1 MGMAEGGQVALFVD
15 LDNVRLG
22 LRDQFG
28 AELRPQELMDRARSY
43 GEAVVVARA
52 YADFGHADVRSLRDK
67 LVVAGIDDV
76 DVPSRV
82 VNGRTKDYVDFYML
96 MDIYDTLVERPDVQT
111 FVLATGDDH
120 FTRISAKLRNRHGKR
135 VIILGVPG
143 TISQRL
149 RESATV
155 TEELGAGEGEATASG
170 DEVVPVSEQEII
182 RMAAE
187 LEESRPFVAEKY
199 LVDVVLTRRPEVSRQ
214 AVSVAIKGLLAS
226 GALVKALVDTA
237 AGQRRVIRL
246 NREDERVRGVLA
258 ERRQAAG

>member
-1 MGMAEGGQVALFVD
+1 MADGGQVALFVD

-28 AELRPQELMDRARSY
+28 AELRPQDLMDRARAY

-120 FTRISAKLRNRHGKR
+120 FTRISAKLRSRHGKR

-155 TEELGAGEGEATASG
+155 TEELGPEDGAAPAPREEAPA
-170 DEVVPVSEQEII
+170 VSEEDII
-182 RMAAE
+182 RVAAE

-199 LVDVVLTRRPEVSRQ
+199 LADVVVTRRPELSRQ
-214 AVSVAIKGLLAS
+214 SVSGAIKGLLAS
-226 GALVKALVDTA
+226 GVLAKDLVETK

-246 NREDERVRGVLA
+246 NREHERVREVLA
-258 ERRQAAG
+258 EARQAAG

>member
-1 MGMAEGGQVALFVD
+1 MSEGGQVALFVD
-15 LDNVRLG
+15 LENIRLG
-22 LRDQFG
+22 LRDRFG
-28 AELRPQELMDRARSY
+28 AELRPQELMDRARAY

-52 YADFGHADVRSLRDK
+52 YADFSHADLRPLRDR

-76 DVPSRV
+76 DVPSRI

-135 VIILGVPG
+135 VVIMAVPG

-149 RESATV
+149 RESATA
-155 TEELGAGEGEATASG
+155 TEELVPEGVEGVAGGEETAAIS
-170 DEVVPVSEQEII
+170 DDDII
-182 RMAAE
+182 RLAAE

-199 LVDVVLTRRPEVSRQ
+199 LVDVVLTRHPEFSRQ
-214 AVSVAIKGLLAS
+214 SVSGAIKGLLAS
-226 GALVKALVDTA
+226 GAFSKDVVETA

-246 NREDERVRGVLA
+246 NREHERVRGALA
-258 ERRQAAG
+258 AREQVAG